1 MAVIFNIM
9 LILRSMS
16 DISTIRYDVCSD
28 KFLVF
33 FFLLLFFKTKSYSV
47 T

>member
-9 LILRSMS
+9 LILISMS

-28 KFLVF
+28 KFLVVY
-33 FFLLLFFKTKSYSV
+33 FFKTKSYSV